1 MSIYIL
7 PVLFILVFIYA
18 RIKKINSYQS
28 FINGAKGAIPLVID
42 IFPYLVAIIMMVQ
55 VMRVSGLSALLSS
68 ALAPVFGLMGI
79 PPQLVE
85 LVLLKP
91 FSGSGALAL
100 LSDIYTQYGAD
111 SFIGRSASV
120 IISSSDT
127 VFYVST
133 LYFSGTSVKKL
144 SYAIPV
150 ALLASLAAVVVSCLI
165 CRVM

>member
-7 PVLFILVFIYA
+7 PVLFIFIFIYA
-18 RIKKINSYQS
+18 RIKKVNTYQS
-28 FINGAKGAIPLVID
+28 FINGTKGAIPLVID

-55 VMRVSGLSALLSS
+55 IMRVSGLSGLLSTG
-68 ALAPVFGLMGI
+68 LAPIFGFMGI
-79 PPQLVE
+79 PKELVE

-100 LSDIYTQYGAD
+100 LSDIYTQYGTD
-111 SFIGRSASV
+111 SFVGRAASV

-127 VFYVST
+127 VFYIST
-133 LYFSGTSVKKL
+133 LYFSGTSIKKL